1 MVLCTVFY
9 FTTGEEETLSCP
21 QAKEA
26 SSCAL
31 SRASC
36 SRQRE
41 QVFSGVRTCM
51 HPGKSIALH
60 QTERH
65 QGLIAKGFGCIP
77 LEEREESGMMG
88 PDFFFGGG

>member
-1 MVLCTVFY
+1 
-9 FTTGEEETLSCP
+9 
-21 QAKEA
+21 
-26 SSCAL
+26 
-31 SRASC
+31 
-36 SRQRE
+36 
-41 QVFSGVRTCM
+41 M